1 MRFAFESFE
10 LDVDRAE
17 LRRDGEPVPIEPQV
31 FDLLHLLVSAG
42 DRMVTREEIF
52 ERIWGDRI
60 VSDAALS
67 SRVRDVRRAIGDDG
81 RAQRLIRTVH
91 SRGLRFVGQA
101 AVLDDAPEAPPLPPA
116 GAAPPE
122 EAPCAA
128 HDPLDRPAV
137 AVLPFEDLSD
147 APSPMLADAVA
158 DEVAAALAAW
168 RSFPVISR
176 NSAFRFRASPLG
188 APEIG
193 AALRARYLVSGSIR
207 RTGGR
212 IKVQAALVDAQSDR
226 RLWDERFARD
236 LDELR
241 DVEEEIAAQVAAA
254 IVPELEGAEARRAHR
269 RPPGDLGAWEL
280 AMRASWLIASGL
292 EHHPEAERLA
302 LRAAELAP
310 GWALPLTLI
319 ATARFQQA
327 MSGFSAADSRG
338 AFSST
343 LEAAR
348 QALDIDRGSW
358 VAHALAAVGE
368 LWTNRNHERALL
380 HVTRAIELNP
390 SAAVNYH
397 FGGCITGFSGDPGA
411 ARAHQERLFRLD
423 PVYPYRAVIEAD
435 LGLWH
440 LLEKSWDA
448 ADERLTRARSWD
460 PAYGRAHQRRIALA
474 GLTGDRDAA
483 LEAARRLSDLGLP
496 LEFEGIMATYPF
508 RNPDHAEMFGEGLRR
523 SGVNFRPGPRAGL

>member
-1 MRFAFESFE
+1 MRFAFETYE

-67 SRVRDVRRAIGDDG
+67 SRVRDVRRAVGDDG
-81 RAQRLIRTVH
+81 RAQRLIRTIH
-91 SRGLRFVGQA
+91 RRGLRFVGEA
-101 AVLDDAPEAPPLPPA
+101 RALDAEAPPAPLAETLP
-116 GAAPPE
+116 AAP
-122 EAPCAA
+122 APSPDPAPGA
-128 HDPLDRPAV
+128 GDDPLDRPAV

-168 RSFPVISR
+168 RSFPILSR

-207 RTGGR
+207 RSGGR

-302 LRAAELAP
+302 MRAAELAP

-319 ATARFQQA
+319 ATSRFQQA
-327 MSGFSAADSRG
+327 MSGFSVADSRG

-380 HVTRAIELNP
+380 HVNRAIELNP

-397 FGGCITGFSGDPGA
+397 FGGCITGFSGDPEA
-411 ARAHQERLFRLD
+411 ARHHQERLFRLD

-440 LLEKSWDA
+440 LLERSWDA
-448 ADERLTRARSWD
+448 ADDRLTRARSWD
-460 PAYGRAHQRRIALA
+460 PGYGRAHQRRIALS
-474 GLTGDRDAA
+474 GLTGDRDSA

-496 LEFEGIMATYPF
+496 LEFDAIMATYPF
-508 RNPDHAEMFGEGLRR
+508 RDPDHAEMFGEGLRR
-523 SGVNFRPGPRAGL
+523 SGVNF